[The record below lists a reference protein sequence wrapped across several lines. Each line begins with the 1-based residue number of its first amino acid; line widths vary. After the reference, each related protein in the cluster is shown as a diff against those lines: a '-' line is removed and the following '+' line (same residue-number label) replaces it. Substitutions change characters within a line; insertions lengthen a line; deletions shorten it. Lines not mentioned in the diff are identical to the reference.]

1 MRLGVAVLCSM
12 LVSQAASAAVLHVPA
27 DYPTVVLA
35 VAAAVSGDEVL
46 VAPGTYHQ
54 NLVLNAAQDGIQ
66 IHSESGP
73 AVTILDGSFAGV
85 VVTMNSVGSATEL
98 IGFTITHGAGNPAG
112 GISLVNA
119 SPKIQ
124 GNVITGNT
132 GLAGGLDVEGPV
144 SPAILDNEFAD
155 NHATFAGG
163 GFAART
169 DASPHVENNFIHDN
183 RADISGGGAYYVSSG
198 GLFTNNRVLSNTS
211 QNGAG
216 VSVNGLPYLTIQ
228 QCLVQS
234 NIATNIGGGI
244 DVALFSGS
252 IVQDCQILSN
262 TAAIAGGMYV
272 AHSVAEIHRNLIEDN
287 LSLNGSGGG
296 IYLDK
301 ASNATVDNNVVA
313 RNHATAGFGGGV
325 EIGASTALL
334 MNNTVVLNRA
344 DLTGGNVYVIGANV
358 QMQRCI
364 LSHSP
369 GEGMKVDG
377 SSTVTVTC
385 TDAFGNA
392 GGNYVGIADPTGGN
406 GNISSDPLYCDL
418 SSLDF
423 HLNSVS
429 PCTAALASPCSMIGA
444 LDVGCSGPVPTQ
456 SASWGSIKA
465 KYR

>member
-1 MRLGVAVLCSM
+1 MRLGIAALCSIM
-12 LVSQAASAAVLHVPA
+12 VSQEASAAVLHVPA
-27 DYPTVVLA
+27 DYPTIALA

-46 VAPGTYHQ
+46 VAPGTYHET
-54 NLVLNAAQDGIQ
+54 LVLNAAQDGIQ

-73 AVTILDGSFAGV
+73 AVTILDGSSAGV

-98 IGFTITHGAGNPAG
+98 IGFTITNGAGNPAG
-112 GISLVNA
+112 GISLVKA

-124 GNVITGNT
+124 GNLITGNT
-132 GLAGGLDVEGPV
+132 GLAGGIDVQGPA
-144 SPAILDNEFAD
+144 SPAILDNELAN

-163 GFAART
+163 AFAART
-169 DASPHVENNFIHDN
+169 EASPDVENNFIHDN
-183 RADISGGGAYYVSSG
+183 RADISGGGAYFVSSG

-216 VSVNGLPYLTIQ
+216 VYLSGLPYLTIQ

-234 NIATNIGGGI
+234 NIAKNIGGGI
-244 DVALFSGS
+244 YVDRFSGS

-301 ASNATVDNNVVA
+301 GSDATVDNNVVA
-313 RNHATAGFGGGV
+313 RNQATAGFGGGI
-325 EIGASTALL
+325 EIAASTGLL
-334 MNNTVVLNRA
+334 TNNTVVLNQA
-344 DLTGGNVYVIGANV
+344 DLPGGNVYVISANV

-369 GEGMKVDG
+369 GGGMKVDG
-377 SSTVTVTC
+377 SSVTVTC

-392 GGNYVGIADPTGGN
+392 GGNYIGIADPTGGN